1 MKRYFK
7 KVSRPEETSSSTK
20 NNVDSE
26 SSKKDELEAILD
38 NLPSDPARRKR
49 ILDYDPNIR
58 DQVRRRYLLKGPC
71 QPRNHEFPQT
81 LLSGTKRRF
90 VPSWFDEHLE
100 WLEYSIENDAVFCL
114 CCYLFKPHHGDQGG
128 GDKFTCKGFSNWKNK
143 KGLQDHVGGLG
154 SVHNQALLNCQALM
168 NQKQHLESVISRQLE
183 SSKNNYY
190 TLLNASIDCVLFLLR
205 QGLAFRGHD
214 ESEFSNNRGNFLE
227 LLEFLAEHNDSVK
240 AVSFENA
247 PRNLQ
252 LTSPVIQKDIINAAA
267 VETLNA
273 IMFDMGDAPFSIL
286 VDEARDH
293 SVKEQMAVVLR
304 YVDNKGQVIERFV
317 GIQHVKSTDARSLKL
332 AIDEL
337 FSRNGLSIS
346 NLRGQGYDGAS
357 NMQGEFNGLKA
368 LILKENDCAFYVH
381 CFAHQLQLALI
392 ALAKNHV
399 LVASFFFLV
408 TRVVNIVG
416 ASCKRRDLLREQQ
429 QNEVMEAL
437 HNDELLSGRGL
448 NQETTVK
455 RPGDTRWGSHYGT
468 LLSIISMFSSTIK
481 VIEMIIED
489 GTYPDQR
496 GEGNLLLAQMQS
508 FDFIFCLFLM
518 RQVLGVTN
526 DLSQALQ
533 KNDQDIVNAMDLVKA
548 CKQQLQ
554 TMRED
559 ECEWDNFLDK
569 VYSFCGKH
577 GIRIPNMDDVFV
589 AQGKSQRRA
598 EKITNL
604 HHYRVEVFYT
614 VIDRQLSD
622 LNDRFNEVN
631 SELLVCVASLSPD
644 NLFSAF
650 DKQKLLRLAKF
661 YPRDFSERDV
671 LSLED
676 KLDIYLNEMRS
687 NSEFSQLKGI
697 GSLAKKLVETRKHK
711 THASVY
717 KLLTLALV
725 LPVATASVE
734 RVFSA
739 MNIVKNPLR
748 NRMGDQW
755 MNDSLLVY
763 IEKDIFN
770 SIGNDAIMQRFQNM
784 RTRRGQLPS
793 RS

>member
-38 NLPSDPARRKR
+38 NLPSDPASRKR

-58 DQVRRRYLLKGPC
+58 DEVRHRYLLKGPC

-81 LLSGTKRRF
+81 LISGTKRRF
-90 VPSWFDEHLE
+90 VPSWFDEHPE

-114 CCYLFKPHHGDQGG
+114 CCYLFKLHHGDQGG
-128 GDKFTCKGFSNWKNK
+128 GDNLPAKASLIGRIK
-143 KGLQDHVGGLG
+143 KDFKI
-154 SVHNQALLNCQALM
+154 M
-168 NQKQHLESVISRQLE
+168 LEH
-183 SSKNNYY
+183 NYY
-190 TLLNASIDCVLFLLR
+190 TLLNASIDCVCFLLR
-205 QGLAFRGHD
+205 QGLSFRGHD
-214 ESEFSNNRGNFLE
+214 ESESSNNRGNFL
-227 LLEFLAEHNDSVK
+227 D
-240 AVSFENA
+240 
-247 PRNLQ
+247 RNLQ

-304 YVDNKGQVIERFV
+304 YVDDKGQVIERFV

-381 CFAHQLQLALI
+381 CFAHQLQLALV
-392 ALAKNHV
+392 ALAQNYV
-399 LVASFFFLV
+399 PVASFFFLV

-437 HNDELLSGRGL
+437 HNDELLSGKGL
-448 NQETTVK
+448 NQETTLK
-455 RPGDTRWGSHYGT
+455 RPGDTRWRSHYGT

-496 GEGNLLLAQMQS
+496 GEGNLLLAQVQS

-559 ECEWDNFLDK
+559 ECEWETFLDK

-577 GIRIPNMDDVFV
+577 GIKIPNMDDVFV

-604 HHYRVEVFYT
+604 HHYRVEVFYI
-614 VIDRQLSD
+614 VIDRQFSD

-631 SELLVCVASLSPD
+631 SELLVCVASLSLD
-644 NLFSAF
+644 NLFSSF

-687 NSEFSQLKGI
+687 NNEFSQLKGI
-697 GSLAKKLVETRKHK
+697 GSLAKKLVETGKHK

-734 RVFSA
+734 EYS
-739 MNIVKNPLR
+739 
-748 NRMGDQW
+748 
-755 MNDSLLVY
+755 
-763 IEKDIFN
+763 
-770 SIGNDAIMQRFQNM
+770 
-784 RTRRGQLPS
+784 QL
-793 RS
+793 